1 MDFITIEERA
11 DFIHGL
17 SNPIRLQILELIKD
31 CECTVNQIVSAT
43 RISQSSVSQHLACLK
58 GCGLVTPRQAGKYV
72 YYKLTTNSV
81 KTLLTLIDTVIIETQ
96 DDTKKCQHHIK

>member
-11 DFIHGL
+11 DFINGL

-58 GCGLVTPRQAGKYV
+58 GCGLVTSRQAGKYV

>member
-1 MDFITIEERA
+1 
-11 DFIHGL
+11 GL

-58 GCGLVTPRQAGKYV
+58 GCGLVTSRQAGKYV